1 MNTLLLKDRV
11 CVVTGAAGG
20 IGRQIA
26 LTFAQEGA
34 KVCVIDVQKEKL
46 EQTAQEVGAK
56 AYPCNLR
63 ELSDIEAAVAAIR
76 ADFGRVDVL
85 VNVAGLANR
94 TPILQITEEEWD
106 RLNDVNLKATFFMSK
121 EVFRIMVEQKSGKL
135 INMGSQRSRASDDH
149 HTIYDA
155 TKAGVEAITR
165 SFANAGGP
173 HNVTANTILPGYVLT
188 PMTRHNLEDKK
199 WIEHLYSRVPLGRLI
214 EMQEIAN
221 AALFLASD
229 LSNGMSGQ
237 DITMDGGRLAHE

>member
-1 MNTLLLKDRV
+1 MNSMLLKDRV
-11 CVVTGAAGG
+11 CVVTGAASG

-26 LTFAQEGA
+26 LTFAQEGGR
-34 KVCVIDVQKEKL
+34 VCIVDIQKEKA
-46 EQTAQEVGAK
+46 EAAAAEAGGQ
-56 AYPCNLR
+56 AYACNLR
-63 ELSDIEAAVAAIR
+63 SVEEIKATVAAIR
-76 ADFGRVDVL
+76 ADFGRIDVL

-94 TPILQITEEEWD
+94 TPIVDITEAEWD
-106 RLNDVNLKATFFMSK
+106 LLNDVNLKATFFMSR
-121 EVFRIMVEQKSGKL
+121 EVYKIMLGQEGGKI
-135 INMGSQRSRASDDH
+135 INMSSQRSRASDDH

-173 HNVTANTILPGYVLT
+173 HNITANSILPGYVLT
-188 PMTRHNLEDKK
+188 PMTRHNLDDEN
-199 WIEHLYSRVPLGRLI
+199 WVRHLYSRVPMQRLI